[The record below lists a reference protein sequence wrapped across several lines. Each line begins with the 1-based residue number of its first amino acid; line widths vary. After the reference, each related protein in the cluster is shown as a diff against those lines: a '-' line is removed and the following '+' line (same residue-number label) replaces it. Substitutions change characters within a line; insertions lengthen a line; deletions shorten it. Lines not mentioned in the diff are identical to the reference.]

1 LNYLL
6 RRNYYEGIP
15 SVKANPLRLIT
26 VLALLTAAPALAQ
39 QQPITIPRNSPLAG
53 GVPSGTATPGPI
65 TLTIIDAVSRSL
77 QHNLGVLMAE
87 QDTNA
92 ASAERAIALSRM
104 LPNVNGSITEAR
116 RKTNLEAF
124 GFPLGP
130 DFPRVVGPYNVFD
143 ARVFLSQAIFDANAS
158 NQASAAA
165 HRVEAAK
172 HSYKEMRSLVMLASA
187 NTYLQALASQARSA
201 AAEAQLA
208 SSQAIHQQALDLRSS
223 GIVAGLDVVRA
234 EVRVTSDRQRA
245 TAAANDAQI
254 AKLNLA
260 RLIGLPIG
268 QEFTLVDRIPL
279 VPDEAI
285 TLQQAL
291 DAAYA
296 HREDYQ
302 AALEQQKAAESM
314 RKAAAGEMLPAV
326 HVNADFGAIGL
337 TVGSSLP
344 TFNLMGTVDVP
355 IFNGG
360 RTRGRIAQA
369 TADLQRRTNEVE
381 DLKARVYY
389 DVRSAFLDLE
399 SSRQQ
404 FEAASRGTEL
414 AAQQL
419 QQSRDRFAAGVA
431 NNIEVIQAQEAVAT
445 ATEQSISAQYGFSVA
460 KALLAQSIGNAEEA
474 LLKAVQGQKP

>member
-1 LNYLL
+1 MTLL
-6 RRNYYEGIP
+6 
-15 SVKANPLRLIT
+15 
-26 VLALLTAAPALAQ
+26 AASPALAQ
-39 QQPITIPRNSPLAG
+39 QQPITIPRNSPIAG
-53 GVPSGTATPGPI
+53 GVPSGEATPGPI
-65 TLTIIDAVSRSL
+65 TLTIVDAVTRAV

-92 ASAERAIALSRM
+92 ASADRLTTLSRL
-104 LPNVNGSITEAR
+104 LPNLNGSITEAR

-143 ARVFLSQAIFDANAS
+143 ARVFLSQSIFDGNAS

-165 HRVEAAK
+165 HRVEAAR
-172 HSYKEMRSLVMLASA
+172 HSYQEMRSLVMLASA

-208 SSQAIHQQALDLRSS
+208 SSQAIHQQALDLRSN

-234 EVRVTSDRQRA
+234 EVRVSLDRQRA

-268 QEFTLVDRIPL
+268 QEFTLVDRIPV
-279 VPDEAI
+279 VPDETI
-285 TLQQAL
+285 SLQQAL

-296 HREDYQ
+296 HREDYL
-302 AALEQQKAAESM
+302 AAIEQQKAAESM
-314 RKAAAGEMLPAV
+314 RKAALAERLPTV
-326 HVNADFGAIGL
+326 KFNADFGAIGL
-337 TVGSSLP
+337 SPSTSLP
-344 TFNLMGTVDVP
+344 TFDLLGAVDVP
-355 IFNGG
+355 LWNGG
-360 RTRGRIAQA
+360 RTKGHIAQA
-369 TADLQRRTNEVE
+369 TADLQRRTNELA

-389 DVRSAFLDLE
+389 DVRSAFLELE
-399 SSRQQ
+399 STRQQ

-431 NNIEVIQAQEAVAT
+431 NNIEVVQAQEAVAV

-474 LLKAVQGQKP
+474 LLKAVQGSKP

>member
-1 LNYLL
+1 LNYLPG
-6 RRNYYEGIP
+6 RNYYEGIP
-15 SVKANPLRLIT
+15 SVKANPLLLIP
-26 VLALLTAAPALAQ
+26 VAALLSAAPAAAQ
-39 QQPITIPRNSPLAG
+39 QPLTIPRTSPIAG
-53 GVPSGTATPGPI
+53 GVPSGAATPQPI
-65 TLTIIDAVSRSL
+65 TLTIVDAVTRSL

-87 QDTNA
+87 QDTA
-92 ASAERAIALSRM
+92 AAGGDRAIALSRL

-143 ARVFLSQAIFDANAS
+143 ARVFASQAIFDATATNEAK
-158 NQASAAA
+158 AAA

-172 HSYKEMRSLVMLASA
+172 HSYQEMRSLVMLASA
-187 NTYLQALASQARSA
+187 NTYLNALASQARASA
-201 AAEAQLA
+201 TAAQLA

-223 GIVAGLDVVRA
+223 GIIAGLDVVRA
-234 EVRVTSDRQRA
+234 EVRVSSDRQRA
-245 TAAANDAQI
+245 TAAANEAQK
-254 AKLNLA
+254 AKLELA

-268 QEFTLVDRIPL
+268 QEFTLVDKIPL
-279 VPDEAI
+279 VPDESI

-296 HREDYQ
+296 NREDYK
-302 AALEQQKAAESM
+302 AAIERQKAAESM
-314 RKAAAGEMLPAV
+314 RKAAVGELWPTV
-326 HVNADFGAIGL
+326 HVNADIGTIGL

-355 IFNGG
+355 LWNGG

-369 TADLQRRTNEVE
+369 TADVQRRSNEVE

-389 DVRSAFLDLE
+389 DVRMAFLDLE
-399 SSRQQ
+399 ASRQQ

-431 NNIEVIQAQEAVAT
+431 NTIEVIQAQEAVAV
-445 ATEQSISAQYGFSVA
+445 ATEESIRAQYGFSVA
-460 KALLAQSIGNAEEA
+460 KALLAQSIGSAEEA
-474 LLKAVQGQKP
+474 LLKAVQGSKP

>member
-1 LNYLL
+1 M
-6 RRNYYEGIP
+6 
-15 SVKANPLRLIT
+15 KANQLTLIPI
-26 VLALLTAAPALAQ
+26 LALLMAAPALAQ

-53 GVPSGTATPGPI
+53 GVPSGTATPEPI
-65 TLTIIDAVSRSL
+65 TLTIVDAVTRSL

-87 QDTNA
+87 QDTN
-92 ASAERAIALSRM
+92 SAGGDRAIALSRM

-143 ARVFLSQAIFDANAS
+143 ARLFVSQAVFDSNAS

-165 HRVEAAK
+165 HRLEAAK

-187 NTYLQALASQARSA
+187 NTYLQALATQARSA

-208 SSQAIHQQALDLRSS
+208 SSQALHQQALDLRSS
-223 GIVAGLDVVRA
+223 GIIAGLDVVRA
-234 EVRVTSDRQRA
+234 EVRVSSDRQRA
-245 TAAANDAQI
+245 TAASNEAQK
-254 AKLNLA
+254 AKLALA
-260 RLIGLPIG
+260 RLIGLPVG

-279 VPDEAI
+279 VPDETI

-296 HREDYQ
+296 NREDYK
-302 AALEQQKAAESM
+302 AAIEEQKAAEAM
-314 RKAAAGEMLPAV
+314 RKAAVGEQLPSV
-326 HVNADFGAIGL
+326 HVNADIGTIGL

-355 IFNGG
+355 LWNGG
-360 RTRGRIAQA
+360 KTKGRIAQA

-399 SSRQQ
+399 ASREQ

-431 NNIEVIQAQEAVAT
+431 NNIEVVQAQEAVAV
-445 ATEQSISAQYGFSVA
+445 ATEQAISAQYGFSVA

-474 LLKAVQGQKP
+474 LLKAVQGPKP

>member
-1 LNYLL
+1 
-6 RRNYYEGIP
+6 
-15 SVKANPLRLIT
+15 VKANQLRL
-26 VLALLTAAPALAQ
+26 LAILTLLAAAPAAAQ

-53 GVPSGTATPGPI
+53 GVPSGNATPDTI
-65 TLTIIDAVSRSL
+65 ALTIIDAVSRSV

-92 ASAERAIALSRM
+92 ASAERTIALSRL

-130 DFPRVVGPYNVFD
+130 GFPRVVGPYNVFD
-143 ARVFLSQAIFDANAS
+143 ARVFMSQAIFDSNAINEAN
-158 NQASAAA
+158 AAA

-172 HSYKEMRSLVMLASA
+172 HSYKEMRSLVILASA
-187 NTYLQALASQARSA
+187 NTYLNALAAQARST

-208 SSQAIHQQALDLRSS
+208 SSQAIHQQALDLRSN

-234 EVRVTSDRQRA
+234 EVRVSIDRQRA

-268 QEFTLVDRIPL
+268 QEFTLVDRIPE

-296 HREDYQ
+296 NREDYQ

-314 RKAAAGEMLPAV
+314 RKAAVGELWPSV

-369 TADLQRRTNEVE
+369 TTDLQRRTNEVE
-381 DLKARVYY
+381 DLKARIYY

-399 SSRQQ
+399 ASRQQ

-431 NNIEVIQAQEAVAT
+431 NNIEVVQAQEAVAV
-445 ATEQSISAQYGFSVA
+445 ATEQAIRAQYGFSVA
-460 KALLAQSIGNAEEA
+460 KALLAQSIGNAEQA
-474 LLKAVQGQKP
+474 LLKAVQGSKP

>member
-1 LNYLL
+1 LNYLF

-15 SVKANPLRLIT
+15 SVKANHLRLIA
-26 VLALLTAAPALAQ
+26 VLTLLTAAPAAAQ
-39 QQPITIPRNSPLAG
+39 QQPITIPRTSPLAG
-53 GVPSGTATPGPI
+53 GVPSGIATPDPI
-65 TLTIIDAVSRSL
+65 TLTIVDAVTRSL

-92 ASAERAIALSRM
+92 AGAERTMALSRL
-104 LPNVNGSITEAR
+104 LPNVNGSVTEAR

-130 DFPRVVGPYNVFD
+130 GFPRVVGPYNVFD
-143 ARVFLSQAIFDANAS
+143 ARVSLSQAIFDANAS
-158 NQASAAA
+158 NEASAAA

-172 HSYKEMRSLVMLASA
+172 HSYREMRSMVILASA

-208 SSQAIHQQALDLRSS
+208 SSQAIHQQAIDLRSN
-223 GIVAGLDVVRA
+223 GIIAGLDVVRA
-234 EVRVTSDRQRA
+234 EVRVSLDRQRA

-254 AKLNLA
+254 TKLNLA

-268 QEFTLVDRIPL
+268 QEFTLVDRIPE
-279 VPDEAI
+279 VPDETI

-296 HREDYQ
+296 NREDYQ
-302 AALEQQKAAESM
+302 AAIERQKAAESM
-314 RKAAAGEMLPAV
+314 RKAALGEMLPSV

-344 TFNLMGTVDVP
+344 TFNLMGTLDVP

-399 SSRQQ
+399 ASRQQ

-414 AAQQL
+414 ASQQL

-431 NNIEVIQAQEAVAT
+431 NNIEVVQAQEAVAV
-445 ATEQSISAQYGFSVA
+445 ATEQAISARYGFSVA
-460 KALLAQSIGNAEEA
+460 KALLAQSIGNAEQA
-474 LLKAVQGQKP
+474 LLKAVQGSKP

>member
-1 LNYLL
+1 M
-6 RRNYYEGIP
+6 
-15 SVKANPLRLIT
+15 KANQLTLIPI
-26 VLALLTAAPALAQ
+26 LALLMAAPALAQ

-53 GVPSGTATPGPI
+53 GVPSGTATPEPI
-65 TLTIIDAVSRSL
+65 TLTIVDAVTRSL

-87 QDTNA
+87 QDTSWA
-92 ASAERAIALSRM
+92 GGDRAIALSRM

-143 ARVFLSQAIFDANAS
+143 ARLFVSQAVFDSNAS

-165 HRVEAAK
+165 HRLEAAK
-172 HSYKEMRSLVMLASA
+172 HSYQEMRSLVMLASA
-187 NTYLQALASQARSA
+187 NTYLQALATQARSA

-208 SSQAIHQQALDLRSS
+208 SSQALHQQALDLRSS
-223 GIVAGLDVVRA
+223 GIIAGLDVVRA
-234 EVRVTSDRQRA
+234 EVRVSSDRQRA
-245 TAAANDAQI
+245 TAASNEAQK
-254 AKLNLA
+254 AKLSLA
-260 RLIGLPIG
+260 RLIGLPVG
-268 QEFTLVDRIPL
+268 QEFTLVDRIPI
-279 VPDEAI
+279 VPDETI

-296 HREDYQ
+296 NREDYK
-302 AALEQQKAAESM
+302 AAIEQQKAAEAM
-314 RKAAAGEMLPAV
+314 RKAAVGEQLPSV
-326 HVNADFGAIGL
+326 HVNADIGTIGL

-355 IFNGG
+355 LWNGG
-360 RTRGRIAQA
+360 KTKGRIAQA

-389 DVRSAFLDLE
+389 DVRAAFLDLE
-399 SSRQQ
+399 ASREQ

-431 NNIEVIQAQEAVAT
+431 NNIEVVQAQEAVAV
-445 ATEQSISAQYGFSVA
+445 ATEQAISAQYGFSVA

-474 LLKAVQGQKP
+474 LLKAVQGPKP